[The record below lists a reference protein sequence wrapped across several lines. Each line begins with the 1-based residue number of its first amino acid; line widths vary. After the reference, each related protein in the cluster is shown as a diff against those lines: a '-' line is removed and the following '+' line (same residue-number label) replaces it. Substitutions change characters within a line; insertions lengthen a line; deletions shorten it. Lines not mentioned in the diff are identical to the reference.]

1 MAKVGIVTD
10 VFAPNGVIFDGGAER
25 QTLQLARLASDLGAD
40 VTVYQSAAR
49 SSLQEAEG
57 VRVQSLATSRKQIWL
72 KGTQQAIIDGCRHL
86 HYLYLG
92 DVPALARRV
101 HATATHHGI
110 YWDIPFEKEFAD
122 WYPYRSLARVYLGP
136 WRRLQKAR
144 YFSGLRRCQEVISA
158 DSSLLRIVQS
168 DVPNLR
174 NRVSVIP
181 NFFDLS
187 PNGSPSALPP
197 VIEAAR
203 AAGRSVILVPRN
215 LSLTK
220 GILWLA
226 SLTEVVSTRTG
237 GRCQFIVTG
246 DFPRQ
251 IGHWRHYQKQLNSS
265 LTAMAPEARSRIT
278 FLSGVQ
284 HRDMGCYYSAAD
296 VVLIPT
302 FAFEAT
308 SIAAIEAMAFGKPV
322 LGTNVGGLNDILD
335 DNVTGM
341 LVKPLLADLAEGIL
355 CLLADDDLRLR
366 LGQEAQRKARSRYSL
381 DVWRSN
387 VTRFI
392 VRNGWLTDEPAL
404 RSQHS
409 NGAKS

>member
-1 MAKVGIVTD
+1 
-10 VFAPNGVIFDGGAER
+10 
-25 QTLQLARLASDLGAD
+25 
-40 VTVYQSAAR
+40 
-49 SSLQEAEG
+49 
-57 VRVQSLATSRKQIWL
+57 
-72 KGTQQAIIDGCRHL
+72 
-86 HYLYLG
+86 
-92 DVPALARRV
+92 
-101 HATATHHGI
+101 
-110 YWDIPFEKEFAD
+110 
-122 WYPYRSLARVYLGP
+122 
-136 WRRLQKAR
+136 
-144 YFSGLRRCQEVISA
+144 
-158 DSSLLRIVQS
+158 
-168 DVPNLR
+168 
-174 NRVSVIP
+174 
-181 NFFDLS
+181 
-187 PNGSPSALPP
+187 
-197 VIEAAR
+197 
-203 AAGRSVILVPRN
+203 
-215 LSLTK
+215 
-220 GILWLA
+220 
-226 SLTEVVSTRTG
+226 
-237 GRCQFIVTG
+237 
-246 DFPRQ
+246 
-251 IGHWRHYQKQLNSS
+251 
-265 LTAMAPEARSRIT
+265 
-278 FLSGVQ
+278 
-284 HRDMGCYYSAAD
+284 MGCYYSAAD